1 MSEQKLSET
10 KHVKG
15 KYYNHKSYVYSN
27 TLFTPN
33 IECVG
38 ENVDRQNH
46 SVVNFKFVD

>member
-1 MSEQKLSET
+1 MCRGRTITSEYNLSET

-15 KYYNHKSYVYSN
+15 KYCNHKSYVYLN

-38 ENVDRQNH
+38 EKRLQ
-46 SVVNFKFVD
+46 VNRS